1 MRSYG
6 GGRRRWPDAGE
17 TTGIV
22 LLAVMGLWG
31 VWFGVQSFI
40 TLWWPLN
47 LAYLAAGG
55 LVAGVSAAVAW
66 AMLNR

>member
-1 MRSYG
+1 
-6 GGRRRWPDAGE
+6 
-17 TTGIV
+17 
-22 LLAVMGLWG
+22 MGLWG